1 MSATSGSEPAREPS
15 SRLQSDGVVL
25 EWWMPAASPALKRA
39 LQVVER
45 GPYSSPLRA
54 RVPLQQVTSAASVPK
69 QAIVHPKA
77 VLSPLWHRCSPKC
90 SKFNALGEQRDG

>member
-1 MSATSGSEPAREPS
+1 
-15 SRLQSDGVVL
+15 
-25 EWWMPAASPALKRA
+25 MPAASPALKRA